1 MAKRILLVDDDLD
14 DAGLFM
20 EALEEID
27 STVECYC
34 ATDGRDALN
43 KLEVL
48 NEPNVIF
55 MDINMP
61 IMNGWECLTYLK
73 KQDSFRHIPVI
84 LYSTS
89 SHQRE
94 VAQAFE
100 LGALC
105 FFSKPYD
112 FTELKQIMQIVVTSL
127 NNDSLDSMHLMTRV
141 KSL

>member
-1 MAKRILLVDDDLD
+1 MEKKILLVDDDLD

-20 EALEEID
+20 EALEEVD
-27 STVECYC
+27 PTVRCYC

-43 KLEVL
+43 KLASME
-48 NEPNVIF
+48 EPNVIF

-61 IMNGWECLTYLK
+61 IMNGWECLAYLK
-73 KQDSFRHIPVI
+73 NEENFRHIPVI

-94 VAQAFE
+94 IRNAFD

-112 FTELKQIMQIVVTSL
+112 FTELKRIMVTVVESL
-127 NNDSLDSMHLMTRV
+127 NNDSLDSMRLMTKV
-141 KSL
+141 